1 MFTVYF
7 GLSASKRRR
16 NSSLSSHLIGDDS
29 TPPFHSVHFTGFTD
43 QVENGMINAILKHL
57 YGKDLLN
64 HWEYLKCTSGCSAL
78 AMLEYSQM
86 VELTRLGSAWHVAN
100 TTIIAPYKA
109 FSREKLPARIGTH
122 IGLMH
127 VNVTLTDLSI
137 TEMFTCHQAII
148 NANNSK
154 NDGTTRTTAV
164 IITATLPGFQFV
176 FTYLLLQLPKSVF
189 VEFANC
195 KKKKQTFQVKW
206 FSHDNDDD
214 DSATVSYL
222 CTFFKRSV

>member
-1 MFTVYF
+1 MSTLFERSSGSLGMFETHLRLF
-7 GLSASKRRR
+7 GL
-16 NSSLSSHLIGDDS
+16 G
-29 TPPFHSVHFTGFTD
+29 TV
-43 QVENGMINAILKHL
+43 MM
-57 YGKDLLN
+57 
-64 HWEYLKCTSGCSAL
+64 L
-78 AMLEYSQM
+78 ADG
-86 VELTRLGSAWHVAN
+86 ELTRLGSAWHVAN

-176 FTYLLLQLPKSVF
+176 FTYLLYLPKSVN
-189 VEFANC
+189 VTTGSTKDKLSLRGMTIAYDLESRL
-195 KKKKQTFQVKW
+195 QQW
-206 FSHDNDDD
+206 D
-214 DSATVSYL
+214 ATY
-222 CTFFKRSV
+222 

>member
-1 MFTVYF
+1 MT
-7 GLSASKRRR
+7 SNPSIEKISIA
-16 NSSLSSHLIGDDS
+16 
-29 TPPFHSVHFTGFTD
+29 TPERLGTKLLP
-43 QVENGMINAILKHL
+43 
-57 YGKDLLN
+57 LLN
-64 HWEYLKCTSGCSAL
+64 RLDHWECLKRTSGCSAL
-78 AMLEYSQM
+78 VQLWYSQT
-86 VELTRLGSAWHVAN
+86 VKKFTTFSTVTLSLFVGLVILITRLGSAWHVAN

-176 FTYLLLQLPKSVF
+176 FTYLLYPPKCGVIIP
-189 VEFANC
+189 
-195 KKKKQTFQVKW
+195 
-206 FSHDNDDD
+206 SHH
-214 DSATVSYL
+214 
-222 CTFFKRSV
+222 